1 LHVIYKQLRADE
13 AGRNGIA
20 ALMDDGSVGVRLMAA
35 GDSLGW
41 APKKAVKVLEAI
53 AAGSGLHAV
62 TAKYTLKAFRE
73 GHLDM
78 DW

>member
-1 LHVIYKQLRADE
+1 
-13 AGRNGIA
+13 
-20 ALMDDGSVGVRLMAA
+20 MAA

-53 AAGSGLHAV
+53 AAGSGLHGV